1 MSKPDTSHKMQT
13 LGIPQSYK
21 GHLRETLIL
30 AWPVILGHM
39 GHMVIGQADTIM
51 IGRLGK
57 VNLAAAT
64 LANSMFFLPLVI
76 GMGIAMAISPL
87 VAQAIGAERKAELKL
102 LLSQS
107 FLVGFWSGLIF
118 VAVSFGVAELLPYL
132 GQDPEVVPLAQE
144 YLRIIGL
151 SALPLLLYLGLKHY
165 CDGFEDVIP
174 GMLVMAFIVVLNI
187 FGNWLLI
194 NGHWGMPEL
203 GLRGAGWA
211 TFGSR
216 MGGFLMVLVYIGLNK
231 RYKPYLQ
238 GGIGLRHHLVTIRRI
253 LKIGL
258 PSGFQYFFEVGAFSG
273 AVILIG
279 WISADAQSAH
289 QIALGIPAIAYMIY
303 LGLSSAASIRVGNAL
318 GREDKVGMRR
328 AGMAALFAGAVFIVI
343 SISLIFPLHNVLPSL
358 YIEDAGVERL
368 AASLLVIAA
377 IFQVGDGIQ
386 AISLGALRGMEDVR
400 IPTIY
405 TFIAYWAIGL
415 PVGYILME
423 FFEMGAEGIWYGLTA
438 GMLFSAIVMTLRYE
452 RLTR

>member
-1 MSKPDTSHKMQT
+1 MGKPDNSTKMHT
-13 LGIPQSYK
+13 VGISQSYSK
-21 GHLRETLIL
+21 HLRETLTL

-39 GHMVIGQADTIM
+39 GHMVISQADTIM

-76 GMGIAMAISPL
+76 GIGIAMAISPL
-87 VAQAIGAERKAELKL
+87 VAQALGAERRQEVKL

-107 FLVGFWSGLIF
+107 FLVGIWSGVFFI
-118 VAVSFGVAELLPYL
+118 VVSFGVAELLPYL
-132 GQDPEVVPLAQE
+132 GQDPEVVPLAQD

-151 SALPLLLYLGLKHY
+151 SALPMLIYLGLKHY

-194 NGHWGMPEL
+194 NGHWGLPAL

-216 MGGFLMVLVYIGLNK
+216 LGGCILVILYIGMAK
-231 RYKPYLQ
+231 RYRPYIKD
-238 GGIGLRHHLVTIRRI
+238 GINLRHHIETIKRI

-273 AVILIG
+273 AVVLIG
-279 WISADAQSAH
+279 WISPDAQSAH
-289 QIALGIPAIAYMIY
+289 QIALGIPAVTYMVY
-303 LGLSSAASIRVGNAL
+303 LGLSAAASIRVGNAL
-318 GREDKVGMRR
+318 GRKDKEGIRK
-328 AGMAALFAGAVFIVI
+328 AGMAAMFAGAVFIVI
-343 SISLIFPLHNVLPSL
+343 STALILPLHNLLPSL
-358 YIEDAGVERL
+358 YIDDMGVETL
-368 AASLLVIAA
+368 AASLLIIAA
-377 IFQVGDGIQ
+377 IFQVGDGFQ
-386 AISLGALRGMEDVR
+386 AICLGALRGMEDVR
-400 IPTIY
+400 IPTIF

-415 PVGYILME
+415 PVGYTLMSY
-423 FFEMGAEGIWYGLTA
+423 FDMGAEGIWYGLTA
-438 GMLFSAIVMTLRYE
+438 GMVFSALVMTLRFE